1 MARRNRLAAM
11 RRAILRDWHGGEEPP
26 GLDDR
31 VHRAGSMMR
40 AILDSVGAG
49 DGIDEERLREIW
61 REVAGELV
69 ARHAA
74 PDSLRNGCL
83 TLKVL
88 QPAMRMHLEQMK
100 GLLLA
105 RVQAKA
111 GKDTVKSIRL
121 SLG

>member
-11 RRAILRDWHGGEEPP
+11 RRAILREWHGGEEPP

-31 VHRAGSMMR
+31 VHEAGSMMR
-40 AILDSVGAG
+40 AILDRVGIS
-49 DGIDEERLREIW
+49 DGVDEERLREIW

-69 ARHAA
+69 CRHASPA
-74 PDSLRNGCL
+74 SLRNGCL

-100 GLLLA
+100 GMLLA
-105 RVQAKA
+105 RLQAKL
-111 GKDTVKSIRL
+111 GRETVKSIRL